1 MPFPN
6 TAQRLREAGYVY
18 DNDATCRGCGADI
31 QWWITPKGKKMP
43 MSFKQT
49 GNVKDGFGEVM
60 ESHFSSCPNANSFR
74 R

>member
-1 MPFPN
+1 MRRYN
-6 TAQRLREAGYVY
+6 EHWLKASVVRKMREQAIRWPWDG
-18 DNDATCRGCGADI
+18 RSPI
-31 QWWITPKGKKMP
+31 PEGKKMP